1 MVFYVS
7 RIESG
12 KPRIDHKEPLMVDTK
27 ALIDD
32 TNPRVVDMETLI
44 EMANQRKRS

>member
-12 KPRIDHKEPLMVDTK
+12 KPRIDHKEP
-27 ALIDD
+27 
-32 TNPRVVDMETLI
+32 RVVDMETLI